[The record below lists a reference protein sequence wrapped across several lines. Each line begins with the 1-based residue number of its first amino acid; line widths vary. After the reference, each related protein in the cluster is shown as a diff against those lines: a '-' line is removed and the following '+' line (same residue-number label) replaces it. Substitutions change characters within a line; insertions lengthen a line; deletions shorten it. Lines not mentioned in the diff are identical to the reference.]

1 MLTNYINLTILRL
14 SLVEQ
19 SKYINNREVPH
30 EVVVEELKIMTPEEK
45 AKERLLK
52 FQQAKAKAEQAKS
65 HGNFPKE
72 EVPEFKT
79 CVLSK
84 DKPRIIRLIG
94 NSPLMRESVYDG
106 LIVKRAF
113 VKTDDDKWTT
123 IILSDDRDNP
133 VNKLWRTIIGKYTYD
148 KENKTKIYANKGK
161 PSFERFIRN
170 GKKPEDCLASEKG
183 MMTDTFYLFNC
194 LDRTDDWCKENKHTK
209 LLCWDSTTKEVD
221 GKTVEYPTYGIKPS
235 LYNNIFDEQCTA
247 LNRMYD
253 EFDVVVKRLSKKL
266 GDSWIQVF
274 SPEEKSKIS
283 QIGLDPN
290 KVTMNYLSEEEE
302 SYEKYKL
309 EDIPFVSR
317 PTSASYVNRV
327 LSKLIQQAD
336 IDFGTNLKEDFAE
349 WIEKEKAEWE
359 AKKAETKETES
370 AEDTSTKVESENEE
384 VTEET
389 TSTETPSFDS
399 MENVETEESSDDE
412 LPSEVEE
419 PTPTAPIQ
427 KVTKVAKV
435 AKFDPMSLVDKFPA
449 IANMREEDIKLIT
462 GYNSETDKF
471 TYSVDEN
478 NLCMCPSCERD
489 IPDPWAS
496 CVCGVSFES

>member
-84 DKPRIIRLIG
+84 DKPRIIRLLG
-94 NSPLMRESVYDG
+94 NSPLMREEPTDPI
-106 LIVKRAF
+106 IVKRAF

-317 PTSASYVNRV
+317 PTSVGYVLRV
-327 LSKLIQQAD
+327 LGKLIKACD
-336 IDFGTNLKEDFAE
+336 LDFGTNLYEEFVEYA
-349 WIEKEKAEWE
+349 EKEKKEWE
-359 AKKAETKETES
+359 SRKAETKETES
-370 AEDTSTKVESENEE
+370 TEDTSAEVESEDEE

-389 TSTETPSFDS
+389 TETPSFDS
-399 MENVETEESSDDE
+399 METVETEESSDNE

-419 PTPTAPIQ
+419 PTSTAPIQ
-427 KVTKVAKV
+427 KVAKVAKV
-435 AKFDPMSLVDKFPA
+435 AKFDPMSLVNKFPA
-449 IANMREEDIKLIT
+449 IANMREEDRKLIT

-478 NLCMCPSCERD
+478 SLCLCPNCNRD
-489 IPDPWAS
+489 IPDPWTN
-496 CVCGVSFES
+496 CVCGVSFE

>member
-1 MLTNYINLTILRL
+1 MAEL
-14 SLVEQ
+14 SA
-19 SKYINNREVPH
+19 
-30 EVVVEELKIMTPEEK
+30 EEK
-45 AKERLLK
+45 AKQRLLK
-52 FQQAKAKAEQAKS
+52 FQEAKKKAEQAKS

-94 NSPLMRESVYDG
+94 NSPLMREEPTDPI
-106 LIVKRAF
+106 IVKRAF

-123 IILSDDRDNP
+123 IIMSDDRDNP

-170 GKKPEDCLASEKG
+170 GKKLEDCLASEKG

-194 LDRTDDWCKENKHTK
+194 IDRTDSWCEENKHTK

-317 PTSASYVNRV
+317 PTSVGYVLRV
-327 LSKLIQQAD
+327 LGKLIKACD
-336 IDFGTNLKEDFAE
+336 LDFGTNLYEEFVEYA
-349 WIEKEKAEWE
+349 EKEKKEWE
-359 AKKAETKETES
+359 SRKAETKETES
-370 AEDTSTKVESENEE
+370 AEDTSAEVESEDE

-389 TSTETPSFDS
+389 TSSETPSFDS
-399 MENVETEESSDDE
+399 METVETESSDDEE

-419 PTPTAPIQ
+419 PTPT
-427 KVTKVAKV
+427 VTKKVVKTAKTV
-435 AKFDPMSLVDKFPA
+435 FDPLSLKSEFPYIDKLRA
-449 IANMREEDIKLIT
+449 EDLALIT
-462 GYNSETDKF
+462 GYNSETNELTFKEGTDLA
-471 TYSVDEN
+471 E
-478 NLCMCPSCERD
+478 CPCGCTIGDPFQSC
-489 IPDPWAS
+489 PK
-496 CVCGVSFES
+496 CGAVFG

>member
-94 NSPLMRESVYDG
+94 NSPLMREEPTDPI
-106 LIVKRAF
+106 IVKRAF

-123 IILSDDRDNP
+123 IIMSDDRDNP

-170 GKKPEDCLASEKG
+170 GKKLEDCLASEKG

-194 LDRTDDWCKENKHTK
+194 IDRTDSWCEENKHTK

-317 PTSASYVNRV
+317 PTSVGYVLRV
-327 LSKLIQQAD
+327 LGKLIKACD
-336 IDFGTNLKEDFAE
+336 LDFGTNLYEEFVEYA
-349 WIEKEKAEWE
+349 EKEKKEWE
-359 AKKAETKETES
+359 VKKAETKETES
-370 AEDTSTKVESENEE
+370 TEDTSTEVESEDEI
-384 VTEET
+384 TEET
-389 TSTETPSFDS
+389 TSSETPSFDS
-399 MENVETEESSDDE
+399 METVETESSDDEE

-419 PTPTAPIQ
+419 PTSTAPIQ
-427 KVTKVAKV
+427 KVAKVAKV

-449 IANMREEDIKLIT
+449 IANMREEDRKLIT

-478 NLCMCPSCERD
+478 SLCMCPSCERD
-489 IPDPWAS
+489 IPDPWES
-496 CVCGVSFES
+496 CVCGVSFE

>member
-1 MLTNYINLTILRL
+1 
-14 SLVEQ
+14 
-19 SKYINNREVPH
+19 
-30 EVVVEELKIMTPEEK
+30 MTAEEK

-52 FQQAKAKAEQAKS
+52 FQQAKAKAEEQKN

-72 EVPEFKT
+72 EVPDFKT

-84 DKPRIIRLIG
+84 DKPRIIRLLG
-94 NSPLMRESVYDG
+94 NSPLMRESVYDP

-113 VKTDDDKWTT
+113 VKTDDNKWTT
-123 IILSDDRDNP
+123 IIMSDDRDHP
-133 VNKLWRTIIGKYTYD
+133 VNKLWRTIIGKYKYD
-148 KENKTKIYANKGK
+148 KENKVKIFDNKGK

-194 LDRTDDWCKENKHTK
+194 IDKTDDWCKENKHTK

-359 AKKAETKETES
+359 VKKAETKETES
-370 AEDTSTKVESENEE
+370 AEDTSTKVESEDEE

-399 MENVETEESSDDE
+399 METVETESSDDEE

-419 PTPTAPIQ
+419 PTPT
-427 KVTKVAKV
+427 VTKKVVKTAKTV
-435 AKFDPMSLVDKFPA
+435 FDPLSLKSEFPYIDKLRA
-449 IANMREEDIKLIT
+449 EDLALIT
-462 GYNSETDKF
+462 GYNSETNELTFKEGTDLA
-471 TYSVDEN
+471 E
-478 NLCMCPSCERD
+478 CPCGCT
-489 IPDPWAS
+489 IGDP
-496 CVCGVSFES
+496 FESCPKCGAVFG

>member
-1 MLTNYINLTILRL
+1 
-14 SLVEQ
+14 
-19 SKYINNREVPH
+19 
-30 EVVVEELKIMTPEEK
+30 MTAEEK

-65 HGNFPKE
+65 HGDFPKE

-94 NSPLMRESVYDG
+94 NSPLMREEPTDPI
-106 LIVKRAF
+106 IVKRAF

-290 KVTMNYLSEEEE
+290 KVTMNYLTESEEA
-302 SYEKYKL
+302 YEKYKL

-317 PTSASYVNRV
+317 PTSASYVNKV
-327 LSKLIQQAD
+327 LNRLIKQCD
-336 IDFGTNLKEDFAE
+336 IDFGTNLQSDFAE

-359 AKKAETKETES
+359 SRKVETKETES
-370 AEDTSTKVESENEE
+370 SEDTSTEVESEDE
-384 VTEET
+384 VTE
-389 TSTETPSFDS
+389 ETPSFDS
-399 MENVETEESSDDE
+399 METVETEESSDDE

-427 KVTKVAKV
+427 KVAKVAKV
-435 AKFDPMSLVDKFPA
+435 AKFDPMSLKNTILPFVDKLTD
-449 IANMREEDIKLIT
+449 EERSHIVGVNDDGSVKFDDETALCPQCGHEISDSI
-462 GYNSETDKF
+462 NSA
-471 TYSVDEN
+471 
-478 NLCMCPSCERD
+478 CPF
-489 IPDPWAS
+489 
-496 CVCGVSFES
+496 CGVEFC

>member
-1 MLTNYINLTILRL
+1 MAEL
-14 SLVEQ
+14 SA
-19 SKYINNREVPH
+19 
-30 EVVVEELKIMTPEEK
+30 EEK
-45 AKERLLK
+45 AKQRLLK
-52 FQQAKAKAEQAKS
+52 FQEAKKKAEQAKS
-65 HGNFPKE
+65 HGDFPKE
-72 EVPEFKT
+72 EVLDFKT

-94 NSPLMRESVYDG
+94 NSPLMRESVYDP

-183 MMTDTFYLFNC
+183 MMADTFYLFNC
-194 LDRTDDWCKENKHTK
+194 LDRTDNWCEENKHTK

-290 KVTMNYLSEEEE
+290 KVTMNYLTESEEA
-302 SYEKYKL
+302 YEKYKL

-327 LSKLIQQAD
+327 LNRLIKQCD
-336 IDFGTNLKEDFAE
+336 IDFGTNLQEDFAL
-349 WIEKEKAEWE
+349 WIEKEKKEWE
-359 AKKAETKETES
+359 SRKAETKETES
-370 AEDTSTKVESENEE
+370 AEDTSTEVESEDE
-384 VTEET
+384 VTE
-389 TSTETPSFDS
+389 ETPSFDS
-399 MENVETEESSDDE
+399 METVETEESSDDE

-419 PTPTAPIQ
+419 PTSTAPIQ
-427 KVTKVAKV
+427 KVAKVAKV
-435 AKFDPMSLVDKFPA
+435 AKFDPMSLKNTILPFVDKLTD
-449 IANMREEDIKLIT
+449 EERSHIVGVNDDGSVKFDDETALCPQCGHEISDSI
-462 GYNSETDKF
+462 NSA
-471 TYSVDEN
+471 
-478 NLCMCPSCERD
+478 CPF
-489 IPDPWAS
+489 
-496 CVCGVSFES
+496 CGVEFC

>member
-1 MLTNYINLTILRL
+1 
-14 SLVEQ
+14 
-19 SKYINNREVPH
+19 
-30 EVVVEELKIMTPEEK
+30 MTAEEK

-52 FQQAKAKAEQAKS
+52 FQQAKAKAEQAKNHS
-65 HGNFPKE
+65 SFPKE

-94 NSPLMRESVYDG
+94 NSPLMREEPTDPI
-106 LIVKRAF
+106 IVKRAF

-123 IILSDDRDNP
+123 IIMSDDRDNP

-170 GKKPEDCLASEKG
+170 GKKLEDCLASEKG

-194 LDRTDDWCKENKHTK
+194 IDRTDSWCEENKHTK

-317 PTSASYVNRV
+317 PTSVGYVLRV
-327 LSKLIQQAD
+327 LGKLIKACD
-336 IDFGTNLKEDFAE
+336 LDFGTNLYEEFVEYA
-349 WIEKEKAEWE
+349 EKEKKEWE
-359 AKKAETKETES
+359 VKKAETKETES
-370 AEDTSTKVESENEE
+370 TEDTSTEVESEDEI
-384 VTEET
+384 TEET
-389 TSTETPSFDS
+389 TSSETPSFDS
-399 MENVETEESSDDE
+399 METVETESSDDEE

-419 PTPTAPIQ
+419 PTSTAPIQ
-427 KVTKVAKV
+427 KVAKVAKV

-449 IANMREEDIKLIT
+449 IANMREEDRKLIT

-478 NLCMCPSCERD
+478 SLCMCPNCNRD
-489 IPDPWAS
+489 IPDPWTN
-496 CVCGVSFES
+496 CVCGVSFE

>member
-1 MLTNYINLTILRL
+1 
-14 SLVEQ
+14 
-19 SKYINNREVPH
+19 
-30 EVVVEELKIMTPEEK
+30 MTPEEK

-52 FQQAKAKAEQAKS
+52 FQQAKAKAEQAKNHS
-65 HGNFPKE
+65 SFPKE
-72 EVPEFKT
+72 EVPDFKT

-94 NSPLMRESVYDG
+94 NSPLMRESVYDP

-161 PSFERFIRN
+161 PSFERFIHN

-194 LDRTDDWCKENKHTK
+194 IDRTDSWCKENKHTK

-290 KVTMNYLSEEEE
+290 KVTMNYLTEDEEN
-302 SYEKYKL
+302 YEKYKL

-359 AKKAETKETES
+359 VKKAETKETES
-370 AEDTSTKVESENEE
+370 AEDTSTKVESEDEE
-384 VTEET
+384 VTEEI

-399 MENVETEESSDDE
+399 METVETEESSDDE

-419 PTPTAPIQ
+419 PTPT
-427 KVTKVAKV
+427 VTKKVVKTAKTV
-435 AKFDPMSLVDKFPA
+435 FDPLSLKSEFPYIDKLRA
-449 IANMREEDIKLIT
+449 EDLALIT
-462 GYNSETDKF
+462 GYNSETNELTFKEGTDLA
-471 TYSVDEN
+471 E
-478 NLCMCPSCERD
+478 CPCGCT
-489 IPDPWAS
+489 IGDP
-496 CVCGVSFES
+496 FESCPKCGAIFG

>member
-1 MLTNYINLTILRL
+1 
-14 SLVEQ
+14 
-19 SKYINNREVPH
+19 
-30 EVVVEELKIMTPEEK
+30 MTPEEK

-65 HGNFPKE
+65 HGDFPKE
-72 EVPEFKT
+72 DVPDFKV
-79 CVLSK
+79 CVLKK
-84 DKPRIIRLIG
+84 DTPKILRLVG
-94 NSPLMRESVYDG
+94 NSPLMRESVYDP

-123 IILSDDRDNP
+123 IIMSDDRDHP
-133 VNKLWRTIIGKYTYD
+133 VNKLWRTIIGKYKYD
-148 KENKTKIYANKGK
+148 KENKTKIFENKGK
-161 PSFERFIRN
+161 PSFERFIHN

-194 LDRTDDWCKENKHTK
+194 IDRTDGWCSENKHTK

-266 GDSWIQVF
+266 GESWIQIF

-290 KVTMNYLSEEEE
+290 KVTMNYLTEDEEN
-302 SYEKYKL
+302 YEKYKL

-317 PTSASYVNRV
+317 PTSASYVNKV
-327 LSKLIQQAD
+327 LNRLIKQCD
-336 IDFGTNLKEDFAE
+336 IDFGTNLQSDFAE

-359 AKKAETKETES
+359 SRKAETKETKS
-370 AEDTSTKVESENEE
+370 SEDTSVEVESEEEE

-399 MENVETEESSDDE
+399 MENVETESSDDEE

-427 KVTKVAKV
+427 KVAKVAKI
-435 AKFDPMSLVDKFPA
+435 AKFDPMSLKNTILPFVDKLTD
-449 IANMREEDIKLIT
+449 EERSHIVGVNDDGSVKFDDETALCPQCNHELSDSI
-462 GYNSETDKF
+462 NSA
-471 TYSVDEN
+471 
-478 NLCMCPSCERD
+478 CPF
-489 IPDPWAS
+489 
-496 CVCGVSFES
+496 CGVEFC

>member
-1 MLTNYINLTILRL
+1 
-14 SLVEQ
+14 
-19 SKYINNREVPH
+19 
-30 EVVVEELKIMTPEEK
+30 MTAEEK

-52 FQQAKAKAEQAKS
+52 FQQAKKKAEEAKN
-65 HGNFPKE
+65 HGDFPKE
-72 EVPEFKT
+72 DVPEFKT
-79 CVLSK
+79 CILKK
-84 DKPRIIRLIG
+84 DTPKIIRLVG
-94 NSPLMRESVYDG
+94 NSPLMHEVPTDPI
-106 LIVKRAF
+106 IVKRAF

-123 IILSDDRDNP
+123 IIMSDDRDHP
-133 VNKLWRTIIGKYTYD
+133 VNKLWRTIIGKYKYD
-148 KENKTKIYANKGK
+148 KENKTKIFDNKGK

-170 GKKPEDCLASEKG
+170 GKKVEDCLASEKG

-194 LDRTDDWCKENKHTK
+194 IDRTDNWCAENKHTK

-266 GDSWIQVF
+266 GESWIQIF

-290 KVTMNYLSEEEE
+290 KVTMNYLTEDEEN
-302 SYEKYKL
+302 YEKYKL

-317 PTSASYVNRV
+317 PTSASYVNKI
-327 LSKLIQQAD
+327 LKKLIQQAD
-336 IDFGTNLKEDFAE
+336 IDFGTNLQSDFAE
-349 WIEKEKAEWE
+349 WIEKEKKEWE
-359 AKKAETKETES
+359 AKKAETKEPES
-370 AEDTSTKVESENEE
+370 TEDTSAEVESEDEE

-399 MENVETEESSDDE
+399 MENVETEESSEDEE

-419 PTPTAPIQ
+419 PTPT
-427 KVTKVAKV
+427 VTKKVVKTAKTV
-435 AKFDPMSLVDKFPA
+435 FDPLSLKSEFPYIDKLRA
-449 IANMREEDIKLIT
+449 EDLALIT
-462 GYNSETDKF
+462 GYNSETNELTFKEGTDLA
-471 TYSVDEN
+471 E
-478 NLCMCPSCERD
+478 CPCGCTIGDPFMSC
-489 IPDPWAS
+489 PK
-496 CVCGVSFES
+496 CGAVFG

>member
-94 NSPLMRESVYDG
+94 NSPLMREEPTDPI
-106 LIVKRAF
+106 IVKRAF

-123 IILSDDRDNP
+123 IIMSDDRDNP

-290 KVTMNYLSEEEE
+290 KVTMNYLTEDEEN
-302 SYEKYKL
+302 YEKYKL

-317 PTSASYVNRV
+317 PTSVGYVLRV
-327 LSKLIQQAD
+327 LGKLIKACD
-336 IDFGTNLKEDFAE
+336 LDFGTNLYEEFVEYA
-349 WIEKEKAEWE
+349 EKEKKEWE
-359 AKKAETKETES
+359 VKKAETKETES
-370 AEDTSTKVESENEE
+370 TEDTSTEVESEDEI
-384 VTEET
+384 TEET
-389 TSTETPSFDS
+389 TSSETPSFDS
-399 MENVETEESSDDE
+399 METVETESSDDEE

-419 PTPTAPIQ
+419 PTPT
-427 KVTKVAKV
+427 VTKKVVKTAKTV
-435 AKFDPMSLVDKFPA
+435 FDPLSLKSEFPYIDKLRA
-449 IANMREEDIKLIT
+449 EDLALIT
-462 GYNSETDKF
+462 GYNSETNELTFKEGTDLA
-471 TYSVDEN
+471 E
-478 NLCMCPSCERD
+478 CPCGCTIGDPFQSC
-489 IPDPWAS
+489 PK
-496 CVCGVSFES
+496 CGAVFG

>member
-1 MLTNYINLTILRL
+1 MAEL
-14 SLVEQ
+14 SA
-19 SKYINNREVPH
+19 
-30 EVVVEELKIMTPEEK
+30 EEK
-45 AKERLLK
+45 AKQRLLK
-52 FQQAKAKAEQAKS
+52 FQEAKKKAEQAKS
-65 HGNFPKE
+65 HGDFPKE

-84 DKPRIIRLIG
+84 DKPRIIRLLG
-94 NSPLMRESVYDG
+94 NSPLMRESVYDP

-194 LDRTDDWCKENKHTK
+194 IDKTDSWCEENKHTK

-302 SYEKYKL
+302 NYEKYKL

-317 PTSASYVNRV
+317 PTSVGYVLRV
-327 LSKLIQQAD
+327 LGKLIKACD
-336 IDFGTNLKEDFAE
+336 LDFGTNLYEEFVEYA
-349 WIEKEKAEWE
+349 EKEKKEWE
-359 AKKAETKETES
+359 SRKAETKETES
-370 AEDTSTKVESENEE
+370 AEDTSTEVESENEE

-399 MENVETEESSDDE
+399 MENVETESSDDEE

-419 PTPTAPIQ
+419 PTSTAPIQ
-427 KVTKVAKV
+427 KVAKVAKV

-449 IANMREEDIKLIT
+449 IANMREEDRKLIT

-478 NLCMCPSCERD
+478 DLCMCPSCERD

-496 CVCGVSFES
+496 CVCGVSFQ

>member
-19 SKYINNREVPH
+19 SKYIYNREVPH
-30 EVVVEELKIMTPEEK
+30 EVVVEELKIMTAEEK

-52 FQQAKAKAEQAKS
+52 FQQAKAKAEQAKNHS
-65 HGNFPKE
+65 SFPKE
-72 EVPEFKT
+72 EVPDFKT

-84 DKPRIIRLIG
+84 DKPRIIRLLG
-94 NSPLMRESVYDG
+94 NSPLMREEPTDPI
-106 LIVKRAF
+106 IVKRAF

-317 PTSASYVNRV
+317 PTSVGYVLRV
-327 LSKLIQQAD
+327 LGKLIKACD
-336 IDFGTNLKEDFAE
+336 LDFGTNLYEEFVEYA
-349 WIEKEKAEWE
+349 EKEKKEWE

-370 AEDTSTKVESENEE
+370 TEDTSTEVESEDE

-389 TSTETPSFDS
+389 TSSETPSFDS
-399 MENVETEESSDDE
+399 METVETESSDDEE

-419 PTPTAPIQ
+419 PTPT
-427 KVTKVAKV
+427 VTKKVVKTAKTV
-435 AKFDPMSLVDKFPA
+435 FDPLSLKSEFPYIDKLRA
-449 IANMREEDIKLIT
+449 EDLALIT
-462 GYNSETDKF
+462 GYNSETNELTFKERTDLA
-471 TYSVDEN
+471 E
-478 NLCMCPSCERD
+478 CPCGCVIGDPFQSC
-489 IPDPWAS
+489 PK
-496 CVCGVSFES
+496 CGAVFG

>member
-1 MLTNYINLTILRL
+1 MAEL
-14 SLVEQ
+14 SA
-19 SKYINNREVPH
+19 
-30 EVVVEELKIMTPEEK
+30 EEK
-45 AKERLLK
+45 AKQRLLK
-52 FQQAKAKAEQAKS
+52 FQEAKKKAEQAKS
-65 HGNFPKE
+65 HGDFPKE

-84 DKPRIIRLIG
+84 DKPRIIRLLG
-94 NSPLMRESVYDG
+94 NSPLMRESVYDP

-194 LDRTDDWCKENKHTK
+194 LDKTDDWCKENKHTK

-266 GDSWIQVF
+266 GESWIQVF

-317 PTSASYVNRV
+317 PTSVGYVLRV
-327 LSKLIQQAD
+327 LGKLIKACD
-336 IDFGTNLKEDFAE
+336 LDFGTNLYEEFVEYA
-349 WIEKEKAEWE
+349 EKEKKEWE

-370 AEDTSTKVESENEE
+370 SEDASTEVESEDEE

-449 IANMREEDIKLIT
+449 IANMREEDRKLIT

-478 NLCMCPSCERD
+478 SLCMCPSCERD

>member
-1 MLTNYINLTILRL
+1 MAEL
-14 SLVEQ
+14 SA
-19 SKYINNREVPH
+19 
-30 EVVVEELKIMTPEEK
+30 EEK
-45 AKERLLK
+45 AKQRLLK
-52 FQQAKAKAEQAKS
+52 FQEAKKKAEQAKS
-65 HGNFPKE
+65 HGDFPKE

-84 DKPRIIRLIG
+84 DKPRIIRLLG
-94 NSPLMRESVYDG
+94 NSPLMRESVYDP

-194 LDRTDDWCKENKHTK
+194 IDKTDSWCEENKHTK

-302 SYEKYKL
+302 NYEKYKL

-317 PTSASYVNRV
+317 PTSVGYVLRV
-327 LSKLIQQAD
+327 LGKLIKACD
-336 IDFGTNLKEDFAE
+336 LDFGTNLYEEFVEYA
-349 WIEKEKAEWE
+349 EKEKKEWE
-359 AKKAETKETES
+359 SRKAETKETES
-370 AEDTSTKVESENEE
+370 AEDTSTEVESENEE

-427 KVTKVAKV
+427 KVAKVAKV

-449 IANMREEDIKLIT
+449 IANMREEDRKLIT

-478 NLCMCPSCERD
+478 DLCMCPSCERD

-496 CVCGVSFES
+496 CVCGVSFQ

>member
-1 MLTNYINLTILRL
+1 M
-14 SLVEQ
+14 
-19 SKYINNREVPH
+19 
-30 EVVVEELKIMTPEEK
+30 
-45 AKERLLK
+45 
-52 FQQAKAKAEQAKS
+52 
-65 HGNFPKE
+65 
-72 EVPEFKT
+72 
-79 CVLSK
+79 
-84 DKPRIIRLIG
+84 
-94 NSPLMRESVYDG
+94 
-106 LIVKRAF
+106 
-113 VKTDDDKWTT
+113 
-123 IILSDDRDNP
+123 
-133 VNKLWRTIIGKYTYD
+133 WRTIIGKYTYD

-317 PTSASYVNRV
+317 PTSVGYVLRV
-327 LSKLIQQAD
+327 LGKLIKACD
-336 IDFGTNLKEDFAE
+336 LDFGTNLYEEFVEYA
-349 WIEKEKAEWE
+349 EKEKKEWE
-359 AKKAETKETES
+359 VKKAETKETES
-370 AEDTSTKVESENEE
+370 TEDTSTEVESEDEI
-384 VTEET
+384 TEET
-389 TSTETPSFDS
+389 TSSETPSFDS
-399 MENVETEESSDDE
+399 METVETESSDDEE

-419 PTPTAPIQ
+419 PTSTAPIQ
-427 KVTKVAKV
+427 KVAKVAKV

-449 IANMREEDIKLIT
+449 IANMREEDRKLIT

-478 NLCMCPSCERD
+478 SLCMCPSCERD

-496 CVCGVSFES
+496 CVCGVSFE

>member
-1 MLTNYINLTILRL
+1 
-14 SLVEQ
+14 
-19 SKYINNREVPH
+19 
-30 EVVVEELKIMTPEEK
+30 MTPEEK

-52 FQQAKAKAEQAKS
+52 FQQAKAKAEQAKNHS
-65 HGNFPKE
+65 SFPKE

-94 NSPLMRESVYDG
+94 NSPLMREEPTDPI
-106 LIVKRAF
+106 IVKRAF

-123 IILSDDRDNP
+123 IIMSDDRDNP

-194 LDRTDDWCKENKHTK
+194 IDRTDSWCEENKHTK

-317 PTSASYVNRV
+317 PTSVGYVLRV
-327 LSKLIQQAD
+327 LGKLIKACD
-336 IDFGTNLKEDFAE
+336 LDFGTNLYEEFVEYA
-349 WIEKEKAEWE
+349 EKEKKEWE
-359 AKKAETKETES
+359 VKKAETKETES
-370 AEDTSTKVESENEE
+370 TEDTSTEVESEDEI
-384 VTEET
+384 TEET
-389 TSTETPSFDS
+389 TSSETPSFDS
-399 MENVETEESSDDE
+399 METVETESSDDEE

-419 PTPTAPIQ
+419 PAPT
-427 KVTKVAKV
+427 VTKKVVKTAKTV
-435 AKFDPMSLVDKFPA
+435 FDPLSLKSEFPYIDKLRA
-449 IANMREEDIKLIT
+449 EDLALIT
-462 GYNSETDKF
+462 GYNSETNELTFKEGTDLA
-471 TYSVDEN
+471 E
-478 NLCMCPSCERD
+478 CPCGCTIGDPFQSC
-489 IPDPWAS
+489 PK
-496 CVCGVSFES
+496 CGAVFG

>member
-1 MLTNYINLTILRL
+1 
-14 SLVEQ
+14 
-19 SKYINNREVPH
+19 
-30 EVVVEELKIMTPEEK
+30 MTAEEK

-52 FQQAKAKAEQAKS
+52 FQQAKAKAEQAKNHS
-65 HGNFPKE
+65 SFPKE

-94 NSPLMRESVYDG
+94 NSPLMREEPTDPI
-106 LIVKRAF
+106 IVKRAF

-123 IILSDDRDNP
+123 IIMSDDRDNP

-170 GKKPEDCLASEKG
+170 GKKLEDCLASEKG

-194 LDRTDDWCKENKHTK
+194 IDRTDSWCEENKHTK

-317 PTSASYVNRV
+317 PTSVGYVLRV
-327 LSKLIQQAD
+327 LGKLIKACD
-336 IDFGTNLKEDFAE
+336 LDFGTNLYEEFVEYA
-349 WIEKEKAEWE
+349 EKEKKEWE
-359 AKKAETKETES
+359 VKKAETKETES
-370 AEDTSTKVESENEE
+370 TEDTSTEVESEDEI
-384 VTEET
+384 TEET
-389 TSTETPSFDS
+389 TSSETPSFDS
-399 MENVETEESSDDE
+399 METVETESSDDEE

-419 PTPTAPIQ
+419 PTSTAPIQ
-427 KVTKVAKV
+427 KVAKVAKV

-449 IANMREEDIKLIT
+449 IANMREEDRKLIT

-478 NLCMCPSCERD
+478 SLCLCPNCNRD
-489 IPDPWAS
+489 IPDPWTN
-496 CVCGVSFES
+496 CVCGVSFE

>member
-1 MLTNYINLTILRL
+1 
-14 SLVEQ
+14 
-19 SKYINNREVPH
+19 
-30 EVVVEELKIMTPEEK
+30 MTPEEK
-45 AKERLLK
+45 AKQRLLK
-52 FQQAKAKAEQAKS
+52 FQEAKKKAEQAKS
-65 HGNFPKE
+65 HGDFPKE
-72 EVPEFKT
+72 EVPDFKT
-79 CVLSK
+79 VILNK
-84 DKPRIIRLIG
+84 DKPKIIRLIG
-94 NSPLMRESVYDG
+94 NSPLMRESVYDP

-194 LDRTDDWCKENKHTK
+194 LDRTDSWCEENKHTK

-302 SYEKYKL
+302 NYEKYKL

-317 PTSASYVNRV
+317 PTSVGYVLRV
-327 LSKLIQQAD
+327 LGKLIKACD
-336 IDFGTNLKEDFAE
+336 LDFGTNLYEEFVEYA
-349 WIEKEKAEWE
+349 EKEKKEWE
-359 AKKAETKETES
+359 SRKAEAKETES
-370 AEDTSTKVESENEE
+370 AEDTSTEVESENEE

-427 KVTKVAKV
+427 KVAKVAKV

-449 IANMREEDIKLIT
+449 IANMREEDRKLIT

-478 NLCMCPSCERD
+478 DLCMCPSCERD

-496 CVCGVSFES
+496 CVCGVSFQQTLIK

>member
-1 MLTNYINLTILRL
+1 
-14 SLVEQ
+14 
-19 SKYINNREVPH
+19 
-30 EVVVEELKIMTPEEK
+30 MTPEEK

-84 DKPRIIRLIG
+84 DKPRIIRLLG
-94 NSPLMRESVYDG
+94 NSPLMRDEPTDPI
-106 LIVKRAF
+106 IVKRAF

-317 PTSASYVNRV
+317 PTSVGYVLRV
-327 LSKLIQQAD
+327 LGKLIKACD
-336 IDFGTNLKEDFAE
+336 LDFGTNLYEEFVEYA
-349 WIEKEKAEWE
+349 EKEKKEWE

-370 AEDTSTKVESENEE
+370 TEDTSTEVESEDEI
-384 VTEET
+384 TEET
-389 TSTETPSFDS
+389 TSSETPSFDS
-399 MENVETEESSDDE
+399 METVETESSDDEE

-419 PTPTAPIQ
+419 PTPT
-427 KVTKVAKV
+427 VTKKVVKTAKTV
-435 AKFDPMSLVDKFPA
+435 FDPLSLKSEFPYIDKLRA
-449 IANMREEDIKLIT
+449 EDLALIT
-462 GYNSETDKF
+462 GYNSETNELTFKEGTDLA
-471 TYSVDEN
+471 E
-478 NLCMCPSCERD
+478 CPCGCTIGDPFQSC
-489 IPDPWAS
+489 PK
-496 CVCGVSFES
+496 CGAVFG

>member
-1 MLTNYINLTILRL
+1 
-14 SLVEQ
+14 
-19 SKYINNREVPH
+19 
-30 EVVVEELKIMTPEEK
+30 MTPEEK

-52 FQQAKAKAEQAKS
+52 FQEAKKKAEQAKS
-65 HGNFPKE
+65 HGDFPKE

-84 DKPRIIRLIG
+84 DKPRIIRLLG
-94 NSPLMRESVYDG
+94 NSPLMRESVYDP

-123 IILSDDRDNP
+123 IILSDDRDHP

-194 LDRTDDWCKENKHTK
+194 LDRTDDWCQENKHTK

-359 AKKAETKETES
+359 SRKAETKETES
-370 AEDTSTKVESENEE
+370 TEDTSTEVESEDE
-384 VTEET
+384 VTEEI

-399 MENVETEESSDDE
+399 METVETEESSDDE

-435 AKFDPMSLVDKFPA
+435 AKFDPMSLKSTILPFVDKLTD
-449 IANMREEDIKLIT
+449 EERSHIVGINDDGSVKFDDETALCPQCGHEISDSI
-462 GYNSETDKF
+462 NSA
-471 TYSVDEN
+471 
-478 NLCMCPSCERD
+478 CPF
-489 IPDPWAS
+489 
-496 CVCGVSFES
+496 CGVEFC

>member
-1 MLTNYINLTILRL
+1 MAEL
-14 SLVEQ
+14 SA
-19 SKYINNREVPH
+19 
-30 EVVVEELKIMTPEEK
+30 EEK
-45 AKERLLK
+45 AKARLAK
-52 FQQAKAKAEQAKS
+52 FQEAKKKAEQAKS
-65 HGNFPKE
+65 HGDFPKE
-72 EVPEFKT
+72 DVPDFKV
-79 CVLSK
+79 CVLKK
-84 DKPRIIRLIG
+84 DTPKILRLVG
-94 NSPLMRESVYDG
+94 NSPLMRESVYDP

-123 IILSDDRDNP
+123 IIMSDDRDHP
-133 VNKLWRTIIGKYTYD
+133 VNKLWRTIIGKYKYD
-148 KENKTKIYANKGK
+148 KENKTKIFENKGK
-161 PSFERFIRN
+161 PSFERFIHN

-194 LDRTDDWCKENKHTK
+194 IDRTDSWCEENKHTK

-266 GDSWIQVF
+266 GESWIQIF

-290 KVTMNYLSEEEE
+290 KVTMNYLTEDEEN
-302 SYEKYKL
+302 YEKYKL

-317 PTSASYVNRV
+317 PTSAGYVNKV
-327 LSKLIQQAD
+327 LNRLIKQCD
-336 IDFGTNLKEDFAE
+336 IDFGTNLQSDFAE

-359 AKKAETKETES
+359 SRKAETKETKS
-370 AEDTSTKVESENEE
+370 SEDTSVEVESEEEE

-399 MENVETEESSDDE
+399 MENVETESSDDEE

-427 KVTKVAKV
+427 KVAKVAKI
-435 AKFDPMSLVDKFPA
+435 AKFDPMSLKNTILPFVDKLTD
-449 IANMREEDIKLIT
+449 EERSHIVGVNDDGSVKFDDETALCPQCNHELSDSI
-462 GYNSETDKF
+462 NSA
-471 TYSVDEN
+471 
-478 NLCMCPSCERD
+478 CPF
-489 IPDPWAS
+489 
-496 CVCGVSFES
+496 CGVEFC

>member
-1 MLTNYINLTILRL
+1 
-14 SLVEQ
+14 
-19 SKYINNREVPH
+19 
-30 EVVVEELKIMTPEEK
+30 MTAEEK

-317 PTSASYVNRV
+317 PTSVGYVLRV
-327 LSKLIQQAD
+327 LGKLIKACD
-336 IDFGTNLKEDFAE
+336 LDFGTNLYEEFVEYA
-349 WIEKEKAEWE
+349 EKEKKEWE
-359 AKKAETKETES
+359 SRKAETKETES
-370 AEDTSTKVESENEE
+370 AEDTSTEVESEDEE
-384 VTEET
+384 VTE
-389 TSTETPSFDS
+389 ETPSFDS
-399 MENVETEESSDDE
+399 METVETEESSDDE

-427 KVTKVAKV
+427 KVAKVAKV
-435 AKFDPMSLVDKFPA
+435 AKFDPMSLKNTILPFVDKLTD
-449 IANMREEDIKLIT
+449 EEHSHIVGVNDDGSVKFDDETALCPQCGHEISDSI
-462 GYNSETDKF
+462 NSA
-471 TYSVDEN
+471 
-478 NLCMCPSCERD
+478 CPF
-489 IPDPWAS
+489 
-496 CVCGVSFES
+496 CGVEFC

>member
-1 MLTNYINLTILRL
+1 
-14 SLVEQ
+14 
-19 SKYINNREVPH
+19 
-30 EVVVEELKIMTPEEK
+30 MTPEEK

-94 NSPLMRESVYDG
+94 NSPLMREEPTDPI
-106 LIVKRAF
+106 IVKRAF

-194 LDRTDDWCKENKHTK
+194 LDRTDAWCEENKHTK

-317 PTSASYVNRV
+317 PTSVGYVLRV
-327 LSKLIQQAD
+327 LGKLIKACD
-336 IDFGTNLKEDFAE
+336 LDFGTNLYEEFVEYA
-349 WIEKEKAEWE
+349 EKEKKEWE

-370 AEDTSTKVESENEE
+370 TEDTSTEVESEDEI
-384 VTEET
+384 TEET
-389 TSTETPSFDS
+389 TSSETPSFDS
-399 MENVETEESSDDE
+399 METVETESSDDEE

-419 PTPTAPIQ
+419 PTSTAPIQ
-427 KVTKVAKV
+427 KVAKVAKV

-449 IANMREEDIKLIT
+449 IANMREEDRKLIT

-478 NLCMCPSCERD
+478 SLCMCPSCERD

>member
-1 MLTNYINLTILRL
+1 
-14 SLVEQ
+14 
-19 SKYINNREVPH
+19 
-30 EVVVEELKIMTPEEK
+30 MTPEEK

-52 FQQAKAKAEQAKS
+52 FQQAKAKAEQVKS
-65 HGNFPKE
+65 HGDFPKE
-72 EVPEFKT
+72 DVPEFKT
-79 CVLSK
+79 CILKK
-84 DKPRIIRLIG
+84 DTPKIIRLVG
-94 NSPLMRESVYDG
+94 NSPLMRESVYDP

-123 IILSDDRDNP
+123 IIMSDDRDHP
-133 VNKLWRTIIGKYTYD
+133 VNKLWRTIIGKYKYD
-148 KENKTKIYANKGK
+148 KENKTKIFENKGK
-161 PSFERFIRN
+161 PSFERFIHN

-194 LDRTDDWCKENKHTK
+194 IDRTDGWCSENKHTK

-266 GDSWIQVF
+266 GESWIQIF

-290 KVTMNYLSEEEE
+290 KVTMNYLTDEEE
-302 SYEKYKL
+302 SYERYKL

-317 PTSASYVNRV
+317 PTSASYVNKV
-327 LSKLIQQAD
+327 LNRLIKQCD
-336 IDFGTNLKEDFAE
+336 IDFGTNLQSDFAE
-349 WIEKEKAEWE
+349 WIEKEKKEWE

-370 AEDTSTKVESENEE
+370 TEDTSTEVETDDEE

-399 MENVETEESSDDE
+399 MEKVETEESSDDE

-419 PTPTAPIQ
+419 PTPT
-427 KVTKVAKV
+427 VTKKVVKTAKTV
-435 AKFDPMSLVDKFPA
+435 FDPLSLKSEFPYIDKL
-449 IANMREEDIKLIT
+449 RVEDLALIT
-462 GYNSETDKF
+462 GYNSETNELTFKEGTDLA
-471 TYSVDEN
+471 E
-478 NLCMCPSCERD
+478 CPCGCTIGDPFQSC
-489 IPDPWAS
+489 PK
-496 CVCGVSFES
+496 CGAVFG

>member
-1 MLTNYINLTILRL
+1 
-14 SLVEQ
+14 
-19 SKYINNREVPH
+19 
-30 EVVVEELKIMTPEEK
+30 MTPEEK

-52 FQQAKAKAEQAKS
+52 FQQAKAKAEQAKNHS
-65 HGNFPKE
+65 SFPKE

-94 NSPLMRESVYDG
+94 NSPLMREEPTDPI
-106 LIVKRAF
+106 IVKRAF

-123 IILSDDRDNP
+123 IIMSDDRDNP

-194 LDRTDDWCKENKHTK
+194 IDRTDSWCEENKHTK

-317 PTSASYVNRV
+317 PTSVGYVLRV
-327 LSKLIQQAD
+327 LGKLIKACD
-336 IDFGTNLKEDFAE
+336 LDFGTNLYEEFVEYA
-349 WIEKEKAEWE
+349 EKEKKEWE

-370 AEDTSTKVESENEE
+370 TEDTSTEVESEDEI
-384 VTEET
+384 TEET
-389 TSTETPSFDS
+389 TSSETPSFDS
-399 MENVETEESSDDE
+399 METVETESSDDEE

-419 PTPTAPIQ
+419 PTPT
-427 KVTKVAKV
+427 VTKKVVKTAKTV
-435 AKFDPMSLVDKFPA
+435 FDPHSLKSEFPYIDKLRA
-449 IANMREEDIKLIT
+449 EDLALIT
-462 GYNSETDKF
+462 GYNSETNELTFKEGTDLA
-471 TYSVDEN
+471 E
-478 NLCMCPSCERD
+478 CPCGCTIGDPFQSC
-489 IPDPWAS
+489 PK
-496 CVCGVSFES
+496 CGAVFG

>member
-1 MLTNYINLTILRL
+1 MAEL
-14 SLVEQ
+14 SA
-19 SKYINNREVPH
+19 
-30 EVVVEELKIMTPEEK
+30 EEK
-45 AKERLLK
+45 AKQRLLK
-52 FQQAKAKAEQAKS
+52 FQEAKKKAEQAKS
-65 HGNFPKE
+65 HGDFPKE
-72 EVPEFKT
+72 EVPDFKT

-84 DKPRIIRLIG
+84 DKPKIIRLIG
-94 NSPLMRESVYDG
+94 NSPLMRESVYDP

-161 PSFERFIRN
+161 PSFERFIHN

-194 LDRTDDWCKENKHTK
+194 IDRTDSWCSENKHTK

-290 KVTMNYLSEEEE
+290 KVTMNYLTEDEEK
-302 SYEKYKL
+302 YEKYKL

-317 PTSASYVNRV
+317 PTSVGYVLRV
-327 LSKLIQQAD
+327 LGKLIKACD
-336 IDFGTNLKEDFAE
+336 LDFGTNLYEEFVEYA
-349 WIEKEKAEWE
+349 EKEKKEWE
-359 AKKAETKETES
+359 SRKAETKETES
-370 AEDTSTKVESENEE
+370 SEDTSTEVENEE

-399 MENVETEESSDDE
+399 METVETEESSDDE

-427 KVTKVAKV
+427 KVAKVAKV
-435 AKFDPMSLVDKFPA
+435 AKFDPMSLVNKFPA
-449 IANMREEDIKLIT
+449 IANMREEDRKLIT

-478 NLCMCPSCERD
+478 DLCMCPSCERD